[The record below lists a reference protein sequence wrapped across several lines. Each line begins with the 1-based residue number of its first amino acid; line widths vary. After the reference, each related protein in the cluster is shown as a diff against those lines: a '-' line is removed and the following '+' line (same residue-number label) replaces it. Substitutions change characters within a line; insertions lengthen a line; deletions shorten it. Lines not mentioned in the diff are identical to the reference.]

1 MKGLKE
7 LFEGALLKGLKG
19 LYCRSFNEGL
29 DATLVALSFIAR
41 AQSGF
46 PSEVPQGNAAPICS
60 RKL

>member
-7 LFEGALLKGLKG
+7 LIEGALKGLRG

-29 DATLVALSFIAR
+29 DATLVAQSFNAK

-46 PSEVPQGNAAPICS
+46 PSAVPQGNAAPICS
-60 RKL
+60 RNL